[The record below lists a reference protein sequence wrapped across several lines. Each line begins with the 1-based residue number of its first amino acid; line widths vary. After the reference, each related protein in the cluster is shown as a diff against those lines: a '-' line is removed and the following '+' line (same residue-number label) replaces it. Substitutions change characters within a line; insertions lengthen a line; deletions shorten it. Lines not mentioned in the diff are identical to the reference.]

1 MTLHNRFADLHDLT
15 EALLSQ
21 RLTLGDR
28 ALAEA
33 IASEGELIEYAPG
46 QVIITQGGSDRELYF
61 LLLGKAQIIVHG
73 VRLLH
78 REHGHSIGEM
88 SAINPHVSRSATVE
102 AAEPTVA
109 WRITH
114 TRLAALGDQFPII
127 WRRLAVELAGRLEQR
142 NQLINRTNLT
152 PRIFLICSSEA
163 LSIAKAIRVGLEHDA
178 QVVIW
183 SDENI
188 FPPGSY
194 ALEALENQV
203 NSADFGIALAE
214 PDDLVTSR
222 HKTERTP
229 RDNVIF
235 ELGFFMS
242 RLGRARTLLLV
253 PKSENVKLPSD
264 FKGLT
269 PIAYAKGTSADEL
282 PIALGPTIDRI
293 TALVKRLGVRAS
305 IVPVR

>member
-1 MTLHNRFADLHDLT
+1 MTLHTRFTDPQELID
-15 EALLSQ
+15 ALLSQ
-21 RLTLGDR
+21 RLVLGDR
-28 ALAEA
+28 ALAQA
-33 IASEGELIEYAPG
+33 IAADGELREYVPG
-46 QVIITQGGSDRELYF
+46 QLLITQGGSDRDLYF
-61 LLLGKAQIIVHG
+61 LLLGKTQVIVHG
-73 VRLLH
+73 VRLH
-78 REHGHSIGEM
+78 YREHGHSVGEM
-88 SAINPHVSRSATVE
+88 SAINAHVARSASVE
-102 AAEPTVA
+102 ASDPTVA

-114 TRLAALGDQFPII
+114 SRLAALGDEFPVL
-127 WRRLAVELAGRLEQR
+127 WRRIAIELAGRLEQR
-142 NQLINRTNLT
+142 NQLINRTNPT

-163 LSIAKAIRVGLEHDA
+163 LPIAKAIRVGLEHDA

-194 ALEALENQV
+194 ALEALETEV
-203 NSADFGIALAE
+203 NSADFGVALAE

-222 HKTERTP
+222 QKTAPTP

-253 PKSENVKLPSD
+253 PKSEDVKLPSD

-269 PIAYAKGTSADEL
+269 PIAYVRGATVSDL

-293 TALVKRLGVRAS
+293 TALIQQLGVRSS

>member
-1 MTLHNRFADLHDLT
+1 MTLQSRFADRHDLI
-15 EALLSQ
+15 EALLPQ
-21 RLTLGDR
+21 KLVLGDR

-33 IASEGELIEYAPG
+33 IASEGELLEYAPG
-46 QVIITQGGSDRELYF
+46 QAIVTQGGSDREMYF
-61 LLLGKAQIIVHG
+61 LLLGRTQIVVHG
-73 VRLLH
+73 VRLH
-78 REHGHSIGEM
+78 FREHGHSIGEM
-88 SAINPHVSRSATVE
+88 SALNAHVSRSATVE
-102 AAEPTVA
+102 ATEPTVA

-114 TRLAALGDQFPII
+114 TRLATLGDQFPVL
-127 WRRLAVELAGRLEQR
+127 WRRIAVELAGRLEQR
-142 NQLINRTNLT
+142 NQLINRTNPI

-163 LSIAKAIRVGLEHDA
+163 LPIAKAIRVGLEHDA

-194 ALEALENQV
+194 ALEALETEV

-222 HKTERTP
+222 HKTAPTP

-269 PIAYAKGTSADEL
+269 PIAYSKGMNTRDL
-282 PIALGPTIDRI
+282 PIALGPTVDRI
-293 TALVKRLGVRAS
+293 SALVKQLSVRSS
-305 IVPVR
+305 IVAVR